1 MNFHFVVYCIVYE
14 HAMKKNWNIS
24 LPKIL
29 AMPLTFM
36 VFFISFSQIT
46 AQDCPALINP
56 LNGSDLV
63 PLNSTI
69 RWEPVIGV
77 PGYILS
83 LGTTE
88 GGTDI
93 LNEQNLGASNSY
105 TPSTGLPENTEI
117 FVTITLFFFN
127 RPNIVCNSQSFTT
140 AILSEAPECTTF
152 NIPQENALNVNTA
165 TNITWNASVSA
176 TGYFLTIGTSMNG
189 GQIVDNLD
197 VGNTLSYNPTVDLA
211 EETTYYISVIPYN
224 RIGFSVGCNSTTFST
239 APKADLPFCTAM
251 ITPADGETNVPLSP
265 VLEWNEVPNAI
276 GYRVTIGTSPFESNI
291 LADAI
296 FFKTSTTVIDFEP
309 NRTFFI
315 TIIPFNDAGDA
326 IGCSQETFSTLL
338 GCGPYFDTLTGELQV
353 LNPEITFP
361 DTVTVCLDNESS
373 IISATDQAD
382 GYRWFKVDSAGNQTL
397 LSISSDVSISEIG
410 DYVYELYSVFEDS
423 GRLFECSS
431 SKSFTIEASQAP
443 IIKNILV
450 TNIANTSNYEVLTTE
465 SGSFEYALDNENGP
479 YQDSNRFNG
488 ITLENHTV
496 YVRDKGGCGIVN
508 QTIEQDLTVE
518 GFPNFF
524 TPNGDGVNDY
534 WQFIPPAATGE
545 NNVFNIWIFD
555 KFGALLAQIAPNSV
569 GWNGDFNG
577 RALPE
582 SNYWFRAISNNN
594 KVIKGH
600 FGLKR

>member
-1 MNFHFVVYCIVYE
+1 
-14 HAMKKNWNIS
+14 MKKNWNIS

-36 VFFISFSQIT
+36 VCFISISQIS
-46 AQDCPALINP
+46 AQDCPTLINP
-56 LNGSDLV
+56 LNGSELV
-63 PLNSTI
+63 PLNSAI
-69 RWEPVIGV
+69 RWEPVTGV

-127 RPNIVCNSQSFTT
+127 QPNIVCDSQSFTT

-152 NIPQENALNVNTA
+152 NIPQENALDVNTA
-165 TNITWNASVSA
+165 TNITWNASISA

-189 GQIVDNLD
+189 GEIVDNLD
-197 VGNTLSYNPTVDLA
+197 VGNTLSYNPTADLP
-211 EETTYYISVIPYN
+211 EETTFYISVIPYN
-224 RIGFSVGCNSTTFST
+224 RIGLSIGCNSSTFTT
-239 APKADLPFCTAM
+239 APKADLPFCTTM
-251 ITPADGETNVPLSP
+251 ITPFDGETNVPLSP
-265 VLEWNEVPNAI
+265 VLEWNEVPNAT

-291 LADAI
+291 LDDAI
-296 FFKTSTTVIDFEP
+296 FFKTSTIVIDFEP

-326 IGCSQETFSTLL
+326 IGCAQETFSTLL
-338 GCGPYFDTLTGELQV
+338 GCGPYFDPLSGELKV
-353 LNPEITFP
+353 LNPKITFP
-361 DTVTVCLDNESS
+361 DTVTICLNSESN

-382 GYRWFKVDSAGNQTL
+382 GYRWFKVDGAGNETL
-397 LSISSDVSISEIG
+397 LSSSSDVTISEEG
-410 DYVYELYSVFEDS
+410 NYLYEAYSVFEDS
-423 GRLFECSS
+423 GSSYECSS
-431 SKSFTIEASQAP
+431 SKSFAVEASQAP
-443 IIKNILV
+443 VIENIWV
-450 TNIANTSNYEVLTTE
+450 TNLANTSNYEVITTE
-465 SGSFEYALDNENGP
+465 SGSFEYALDSENGP

-488 ITLENHTV
+488 ITFENHTI

-508 QTIEQDLTVE
+508 QLIEQDLTVE

-524 TPNGDGVNDY
+524 TPNGDGINDY
-534 WQFIPPAATGE
+534 WQFIPAVATGE
-545 NNVFNIWIFD
+545 NNVLNIWIFD

-569 GWNGDFNG
+569 GWNGNLNG

-582 SNYWFRAISNNN
+582 SNYWFKAISNDNR
-594 KVIKGH
+594 VIKGH
-600 FGLKR
+600 FSLKR

>member
-1 MNFHFVVYCIVYE
+1 
-14 HAMKKNWNIS
+14 MKKNWNIS

-36 VFFISFSQIT
+36 VFFISFSQII
-46 AQDCPALINP
+46 AQDCPALLNP
-56 LNGSDLV
+56 LNGSDLA

-93 LNEQNLGASNSY
+93 LNGQNLGASNSY
-105 TPSTGLPENTEI
+105 TPSTGLPENTKI

-127 RPNIVCNSQSFTT
+127 QPNIVCDSQSFTT

-152 NIPQENALNVNTA
+152 NIPQENALDVNTA
-165 TNITWNASVSA
+165 TNITWNASISA

-189 GQIVDNLD
+189 GEIVDNLD
-197 VGNTLSYNPTVDLA
+197 VGNTLSYNPTADLP
-211 EETTYYISVIPYN
+211 EETTFYISVIPYN
-224 RIGFSVGCNSTTFST
+224 RIGLSIDCNSSIFAT
-239 APKADLPFCTAM
+239 APKADLPFCSTM
-251 ITPADGETNVPLSP
+251 ITPFNGETNVPLSP
-265 VLEWNEVPNAI
+265 VLEWNEVPNAT

-291 LADAI
+291 LEDAI
-296 FFKTSTTVIDFEP
+296 FFKTSTIVIDFEP

-326 IGCSQETFSTLL
+326 IGCKQETFSTLL
-338 GCGPYFDTLTGELQV
+338 GCGPYFDPLTGELQV

-361 DTVTVCLDNESS
+361 DTVIICLNSESN

-382 GYRWFKVDSAGNQTL
+382 GYRWFKVDGTGNETL
-397 LSISSDVSISEIG
+397 LSSSSDVSISEVG
-410 DYVYELYSVFEDS
+410 DYVYEVYSVFEDS

-431 SKSFTIEASQAP
+431 SKSFAVEASNSP
-443 IIKNILV
+443 VIKNILV
-450 TNIANTSNYEVLTTE
+450 TNLANTSNYEVLTTE
-465 SGSFEYALDNENGP
+465 PGSFEYALDNENGP

-496 YVRDKGGCGIVN
+496 YVRDKRGCGMVN
-508 QTIEQDLTVE
+508 QPIEQDLTVE

-545 NNVFNIWIFD
+545 NNVLNIWIFD
-555 KFGALLAQIAPNSV
+555 KFGALLAQIVPNSV

-600 FGLKR
+600 FSLKR

>member
-1 MNFHFVVYCIVYE
+1 
-14 HAMKKNWNIS
+14 MKKNWNIS

-36 VFFISFSQIT
+36 VFFISFSQIN
-46 AQDCPALINP
+46 AQDCPALLNP
-56 LNGSDLV
+56 LNGSELV

-69 RWEPVIGV
+69 RWEQVTGV

-117 FVTITLFFFN
+117 YVTITLFFFN
-127 RPNIVCNSQSFTT
+127 QPNIVCDSQSFTT

-152 NIPQENALNVNTA
+152 NIPQENAFNINTA

-176 TGYFLTIGTSMNG
+176 TGYFLTIGRSMNG
-189 GQIVDNLD
+189 GEIVDNLD
-197 VGNTLSYNPTVDLA
+197 VGNTLSYNPTADLP
-211 EETTYYISVIPYN
+211 EETTLYISVIPYN
-224 RIGFSVGCNSTTFST
+224 RIGLSVGCISSIFNT

-251 ITPADGETNVPLSP
+251 ITPLDGETNVPLSP

-291 LADAI
+291 LEDAI
-296 FFKTSTTVIDFEP
+296 FFKTSTIVIDFEP

-326 IGCSQETFSTLL
+326 VGCAQETFSTLL
-338 GCGPYFDTLTGELQV
+338 GCGPYFDPLSGELQV

-361 DTVTVCLDNESS
+361 DTVTICLDNDSN
-373 IISATDQAD
+373 IISATDQTD
-382 GYRWFKVDSAGNQTL
+382 GYRWFKVDGTGNEIL
-397 LSISSDVSISEIG
+397 LSSSEEVSISEVG
-410 DYVYELYSVFEDS
+410 DYVYEVYSVFEDS
-423 GRLFECSS
+423 GRSFECSS
-431 SKSFTIEASQAP
+431 SKPFTVEASQAP
-443 IIKNILV
+443 VIENILV
-450 TNIANTSNYEVLTTE
+450 TNQFNTNNYEVLTSE
-465 SGSFEYALDNENGP
+465 SGIYEYALDNENGP

-496 YVRDKGGCGIVN
+496 YVRDKGGCGSVYQI
-508 QTIEQDLTVE
+508 IEQDVTVE

-534 WQFIPPAATGE
+534 WQFIPPVVTSE
-545 NNVFNIWIFD
+545 NNVLNIWIFD
-555 KFGALLAQIAPNSV
+555 KFGALLAKITPTSV
-569 GWNGDFNG
+569 GWNGNFNG

-582 SNYWFRAISNNN
+582 SDYWFKAISNNN
-594 KVIKGH
+594 KIIKGH
-600 FGLKR
+600 FSLKR